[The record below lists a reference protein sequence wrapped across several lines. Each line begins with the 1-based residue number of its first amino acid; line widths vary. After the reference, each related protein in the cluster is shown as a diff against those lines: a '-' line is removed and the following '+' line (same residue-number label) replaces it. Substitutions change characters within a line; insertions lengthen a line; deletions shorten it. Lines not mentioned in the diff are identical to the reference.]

1 MIVVTGGAGF
11 IGSSIVW
18 ALNQRGKDNILIVD
32 HLGKDNDKWRNL
44 VPLRYIEYL
53 ERDSFIECVE
63 NDSLPDNISC
73 IIHFGA
79 CSRTT
84 ESDNTYLVKNNF
96 KYTEAIAA
104 YCLDKHIRLIYAS
117 SASTYGN
124 CESDFKDSVDD
135 LENLRPINM
144 FGYSKHMFDLWVKRN
159 DVFDDMVG
167 LKFSNV
173 YGPNE
178 YHKGPMKSVVLSA
191 YEQIRDSHKVELFK
205 SDNDDYKDGEQM
217 RDFIYIK
224 DVVDI
229 VLHFLDHPEINGIY
243 NAGSGKA
250 RTWNDLA
257 KAVFK
262 AMGKEINI
270 DYIDMPDN
278 LRAKYQHFTELNMK
292 KLEKTGFNTKFRS
305 MEKNVLD
312 YIQNYLLKNKHLGDE
327 NLD

>member
-32 HLGKDNDKWRNL
+32 HLGKNNDKWRNL

-53 ERDSFIECVE
+53 ERDSFIDCVE
-63 NDSLPDNISC
+63 NDTLPDNISC

-79 CSRTT
+79 CSDST
-84 ESDNTYLVKNNF
+84 ENDNTYLVKNNF
-96 KYTEAIAA
+96 KYTEAIAS

-117 SASTYGN
+117 SAATYGN
-124 CESDFKDSVDD
+124 GETYFKDSIED
-135 LENLRPINM
+135 LENLRPISM

-167 LKFSNV
+167 LKFSTV

-178 YHKGPMKSVVLSA
+178 YHKGHMKSVVLSA
-191 YEQIRDSHKVELFK
+191 FEQIRDTHKVQLFK
-205 SDNDDYKDGEQM
+205 SEREDFYDGEQM

-262 AMGKEINI
+262 AMGKDVNIEYIN
-270 DYIDMPDN
+270 MPEE
-278 LRAKYQHFTELNMK
+278 RKAKYQYYTQLDMTNLN
-292 KLEKTGFNTKFRS
+292 KTGFNTKFKS
-305 MEKNVLD
+305 LEKNVHD
-312 YIQNYLLKNKHLGDE
+312 YVQNYLLKNKHLGDE
-327 NLD
+327 DLD

>member
-96 KYTEAIAA
+96 KYTEAIAS

>member
-44 VPLRYIEYL
+44 APLRYIEYL
-53 ERDSFIECVE
+53 ERDSFIDCVE
-63 NDSLPDNISC
+63 NDTLPDNISC

-79 CSRTT
+79 CAATT
-84 ESDNTYLVKNNF
+84 ETDNTYLVKNNF
-96 KYTEAIAA
+96 KYTEAIAS

-124 CESDFKDSVDD
+124 GEAGYKDNLDS
-135 LENLRPINM
+135 LEDLRPLTM
-144 FGYSKHMFDLWVKRN
+144 FGYSKHMFDQWVKRN
-159 DVFDDMVG
+159 DVSDDMVG

-178 YHKGPMKSVVLSA
+178 YHKGSMKSIVLSA
-191 YEQIRDSHKVELFK
+191 YEQIQKTGKVQLFK
-205 SDNDDYKDGEQM
+205 SHKKDYEDGEQM

-262 AMGKEINI
+262 ALGKEQNI
-270 DYIDMPDN
+270 EYIDMPDS
-278 LRAKYQHFTELNMK
+278 LKHKYQYFTELDMSN
-292 KLEKTGFNTKFRS
+292 LQKTGFNVKFRS
-305 MEKNVLD
+305 LEKNIED
-312 YIQNYLLKNKHLGDE
+312 YVQNYLLKNRHLGDE
-327 NLD
+327 LLD

>member
-53 ERDSFIECVE
+53 ERDSFIECIE
-63 NDSLPDNISC
+63 EDTLPDNISC

-84 ESDNTYLVKNNF
+84 ETDNTYLVKNNF
-96 KYTEAIAA
+96 KYTEAIAS

-124 CESDFKDSVDD
+124 CESNFKDSVEG

-178 YHKGPMKSVVLSA
+178 YHKGSMKSVVLSA
-191 YEQIRDSHKVELFK
+191 FEQIRETHKVELFK

-270 DYIDMPDN
+270 DYIDMPEN
-278 LRAKYQHFTELNMK
+278 LKAKYQHFTELNMK
-292 KLEKTGFNTKFRS
+292 KLEKTGFNIKFRS
-305 MEKNVLD
+305 MEKNVMD
-312 YIQNYLLKNKHLGDE
+312 YVQNYLLKNKHLGDE
-327 NLD
+327 NLE

>member
-44 VPLRYIEYL
+44 APLRYIEYL
-53 ERDSFIECVE
+53 ERDSFIDCVE
-63 NDSLPDNISC
+63 NDTLPDNISC

-79 CSRTT
+79 CASTT
-84 ESDNTYLVKNNF
+84 ETDNTDLVKNNF
-96 KYTEAIAA
+96 KYTEAIAS

-124 CESDFKDSVDD
+124 GEAGYKDNLDA
-135 LENLRPINM
+135 LEDLRPLTM
-144 FGYSKHMFDLWVKRN
+144 FGYSKHMFDQWVKRN
-159 DVFDDMVG
+159 DVSDDMVG

-178 YHKGPMKSVVLSA
+178 YHKGSMKSIVLSA
-191 YEQIRDSHKVELFK
+191 YEQIQKTGKVQLFK
-205 SDNDDYKDGEQM
+205 SHKEDFEDGEQM

-262 AMGKEINI
+262 ALGKEQKIE
-270 DYIDMPDN
+270 YIDMPDS
-278 LRAKYQHFTELNMK
+278 LKHKYQYFTELDMSN
-292 KLEKTGFNTKFRS
+292 LQKTGFNVKFRS
-305 MEKNVLD
+305 LEKNVED
-312 YIQNYLLKNKHLGDE
+312 YVQNYLLKNRHLGDE
-327 NLD
+327 LLD